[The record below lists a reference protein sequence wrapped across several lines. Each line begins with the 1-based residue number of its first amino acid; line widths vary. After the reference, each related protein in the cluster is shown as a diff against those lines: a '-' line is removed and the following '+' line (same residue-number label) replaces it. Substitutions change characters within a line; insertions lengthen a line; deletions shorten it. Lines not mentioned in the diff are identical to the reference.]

1 MKPNKIDTKYEAFIN
16 QYLINGQN
24 ATEAYMTVFQQFNV
38 ETAKANGSRLLTK
51 ANVKALLQVK
61 QEEIRR
67 KYDVKK
73 EDLIKVLK
81 DLLEQTIA
89 DNDRPNLLKTV
100 TELNKM
106 IGSYAPVESN
116 VNLKGEAA
124 IKQINIVTKGKIN
137 G

>member
-1 MKPNKIDTKYEAFIN
+1 MKRIEDRYEAFVN

-24 ATEAYMTVFQQFNV
+24 AKEAYMTVYQQFNV
-38 ETAKANGSRLLTK
+38 KVAEANSSRLLGNAK
-51 ANVKALLQVK
+51 VKALLEVK

-73 EDLIKVLK
+73 EDLVKVLK

-100 TELNKM
+100 QELNKM